1 MMENLPLYTIIV
13 FFLTTGLTF
22 FLFYRAGNYS
32 FTVFLIISIWLVI
45 QGILSLTGFYLVTNS
60 IPPRVFLFI
69 LPPLL
74 PIIVLFFTS
83 GGRRFMDRME
93 PGTLTLLHT
102 IRIPVEFVLYWLYLD
117 KQVPKLMTF
126 AGGNYDIISGITAPL
141 IFYLGFVHKLVGKN
155 IILLWNLLCLFLL
168 FLIVRH
174 AIFSVPSS
182 FQKFGFDQPNIAI
195 LHFPY
200 AWLPSCIVPMVLFSH
215 LAMIRRLILS
225 GTSENRLKT

>member
-1 MMENLPLYTIIV
+1 MGNLPLYSIIV
-13 FFLTTGLTF
+13 FIVTTGITF
-22 FLFYRAGNYS
+22 FLFYRASNYS
-32 FTVFLIISIWLVI
+32 FAVFLIISIWLVI
-45 QGILSLTGFYLVTNS
+45 QGLLSLTGFYQVTDTN
-60 IPPRVFLFI
+60 PPRGILFI

-74 PIIVLFFTS
+74 FIIILFVTR
-83 GGRRFMDRME
+83 GGRLFIDQMD

-126 AGGNYDIISGITAPL
+126 AGGNYDIISGITAP
-141 IFYLGFVHKLVGKN
+141 IVFYFGFVNKLIGRN
-155 IILLWNLLCLFLL
+155 IILLWNLLCLGLL

-174 AIFSVPSS
+174 AIFSIPSS
-182 FQKFGFDQPNIAI
+182 LQKFGFDQPNIAI

-215 LAMIRRLILS
+215 LAMIRKFIYS
-225 GTSENRLKT
+225 GTGEKR

>member
-1 MMENLPLYTIIV
+1 MENLPLYSIIV
-13 FFLTTGLTF
+13 FILTTGITF

-32 FTVFLIISIWLVI
+32 FAAFLIISIWLVI
-45 QGILSLTGFYLVTNS
+45 QGILSITGFYLLTDTN
-60 IPPRVFLFI
+60 PPRGILFI

-74 PIIVLFFTS
+74 FIIILFVTA
-83 GGRRFMDRME
+83 GGRRFIDRMD
-93 PGTLTLLHT
+93 PGTLTLLHI

-126 AGGNYDIISGITAPL
+126 AGGNYDIISGITAP
-141 IFYLGFVHKLVGKN
+141 IVFYFGFVNKLIGKN
-155 IILLWNLLCLFLL
+155 IILLWNILCLGLL
-168 FLIVRH
+168 FMIARH
-174 AIFSVPSS
+174 AIFSIPSS

-215 LAMIRRLILS
+215 FAMIRKLILS
-225 GTSENRLKT
+225 GTSENQRQK

>member
-1 MMENLPLYTIIV
+1 MENLPLYSIIV
-13 FFLTTGLTF
+13 FIVTTGITF
-22 FLFYRAGNYS
+22 FLFYRASNYS
-32 FTVFLIISIWLVI
+32 FAVFLIISIWLLI
-45 QGILSLTGFYLVTNS
+45 QGLLSLTKFYQATDTN
-60 IPPRVFLFI
+60 PPRGILFI

-74 PIIVLFFTS
+74 FIIILFITA
-83 GGRRFMDRME
+83 GGKRFIDQME

-102 IRIPVEFVLYWLYLD
+102 VRIPVEFVLYWLYLD

-141 IFYLGFVHKLVGKN
+141 VFYFGFVNKLIGRN
-155 IILLWNLLCLFLL
+155 IILLWNLICLGLL
-168 FLIVRH
+168 FMITMH

-182 FQKFGFDQPNIAI
+182 LQKFGFDQPNTAI

-215 LAMIRRLILS
+215 LAMIRKLILS
-225 GTSENRLKT
+225 GTSENRQQK

>member
-1 MMENLPLYTIIV
+1 MENLPLYSIIV
-13 FFLTTGLTF
+13 FIVTTGITF
-22 FLFYRAGNYS
+22 FLFYRASNYS
-32 FTVFLIISIWLVI
+32 FAVFLIISIWLVI
-45 QGILSLTGFYLVTNS
+45 QGILSLTGFYQVTDTY
-60 IPPRVFLFI
+60 PPRGILFI
-69 LPPLL
+69 LPPLMF
-74 PIIVLFFTS
+74 IIIIFIS
-83 GGRRFMDRME
+83 AGGKRFIDQME

-141 IFYLGFVHKLVGKN
+141 IFYFGFVNKLIGRY
-155 IILLWNLLCLFLL
+155 IILLWNLLCLGLL
-168 FLIVRH
+168 FMIARH

-215 LAMIRRLILS
+215 LAMIRKLILS
-225 GTSENRLKT
+225 GTSENRQQK

>member
-1 MMENLPLYTIIV
+1 MGNLPLYSIIV
-13 FFLTTGLTF
+13 FIVTTGITF
-22 FLFYRAGNYS
+22 FLFYRASNYS
-32 FTVFLIISIWLVI
+32 FAVFLIISIWLVI
-45 QGILSLTGFYLVTNS
+45 QGLLSLTGFYQVTDTN
-60 IPPRVFLFI
+60 PPRGILFI

-74 PIIVLFFTS
+74 FIIILFVTR
-83 GGRRFMDRME
+83 GGRLFIDQMD

-126 AGGNYDIISGITAPL
+126 AGGNYDIISGITAP
-141 IFYLGFVHKLVGKN
+141 IVFYFGFVNKLIGRN
-155 IILLWNLLCLFLL
+155 IILLWNLLCLGLL

-174 AIFSVPSS
+174 AIFSIPSS
-182 FQKFGFDQPNIAI
+182 LQKFGFDQPNIAI

-215 LAMIRRLILS
+215 LAMIRKLILS
-225 GTSENRLKT
+225 GTGEKR

>member
-1 MMENLPLYTIIV
+1 MENLPLYSIIV
-13 FFLTTGLTF
+13 FILTTGITF

-32 FTVFLIISIWLVI
+32 FAVFLIISIWLVI
-45 QGILSLTGFYLVTNS
+45 QGILSITGFYLVTDTN
-60 IPPRVFLFI
+60 PPRGILFI
-69 LPPLL
+69 LPPLSF
-74 PIIVLFFTS
+74 IIILFVTPS
-83 GGRRFMDRME
+83 GRRFINQMD
-93 PGTLTLLHT
+93 PGTLTLLHI

-126 AGGNYDIISGITAPL
+126 AGGNYDIISGITAPVV
-141 IFYLGFVHKLVGKN
+141 FYFGFVNKLIGRN
-155 IILLWNLLCLFLL
+155 IILFWNILCLGLL
-168 FLIVRH
+168 FMIARH

-215 LAMIRRLILS
+215 LAMIRKLILS
-225 GTSENRLKT
+225 GTSENQRQK

>member
-1 MMENLPLYTIIV
+1 MENLPLYSIIV
-13 FFLTTGLTF
+13 FILTTGITF

-32 FTVFLIISIWLVI
+32 FAAFLIISIWLVI
-45 QGILSLTGFYLVTNS
+45 QGILSITGFYLLTDTN
-60 IPPRVFLFI
+60 PPRGILFI

-74 PIIVLFFTS
+74 FIIILFVTA
-83 GGRRFMDRME
+83 GGRRFIDQMD
-93 PGTLTLLHT
+93 PGTLTLLHI

-126 AGGNYDIISGITAPL
+126 AGGNYDIISGITAP
-141 IFYLGFVHKLVGKN
+141 IVFYFGFVNKLIGKN
-155 IILLWNLLCLFLL
+155 IILLWNILCLGLL
-168 FLIVRH
+168 FMIARH
-174 AIFSVPSS
+174 AIFSIPSS

-215 LAMIRRLILS
+215 FAMIRKLILS
-225 GTSENRLKT
+225 GTSENQRQK

>member
-1 MMENLPLYTIIV
+1 MENLPLYSIIV
-13 FFLTTGLTF
+13 FILTTGITF

-32 FTVFLIISIWLVI
+32 FAVFLIISIWLVI
-45 QGILSLTGFYLVTNS
+45 QGILSITGFYLVTDTN
-60 IPPRVFLFI
+60 PPRGILFI
-69 LPPLL
+69 LPPLSF
-74 PIIVLFFTS
+74 IIILFVTPS
-83 GGRRFMDRME
+83 GRRFIDQMD
-93 PGTLTLLHT
+93 PGTLTLLHI

-126 AGGNYDIISGITAPL
+126 AGGNYDIISGITAPVV
-141 IFYLGFVHKLVGKN
+141 FYFGFVNKLIGRN
-155 IILLWNLLCLFLL
+155 IILFWNILCLGLL
-168 FLIVRH
+168 FMIARH

-215 LAMIRRLILS
+215 LAMIRKLILS
-225 GTSENRLKT
+225 GTSENQRQK